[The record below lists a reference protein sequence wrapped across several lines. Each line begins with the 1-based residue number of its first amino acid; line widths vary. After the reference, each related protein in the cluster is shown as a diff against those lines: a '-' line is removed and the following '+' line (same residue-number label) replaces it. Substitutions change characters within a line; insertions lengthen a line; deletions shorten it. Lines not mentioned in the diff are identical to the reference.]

1 MLVNDIDALADRIA
15 ETAAQLDVAT
25 HRLLTDIRLFDERGG
40 WGRQG
45 AISCSQWLSW
55 RCGIGL
61 GPAREKLRVAQA
73 LGRLPLIDAAF
84 AQAEISY
91 SKIRAITRVAT
102 RDTEAQLLQLAR
114 HSTAAQMEKMCRLY
128 RQTQQQP
135 RRPSGPPALPFTL
148 RLSCVGVAKM
158 CVFELLGDECRQ
170 AFRGIDSR
178 KRPKAEDPAV

>member
-1 MLVNDIDALADRIA
+1 MLVNDIDALPDRIA
-15 ETAAQLDVAT
+15 ETTAQLDLAT

-135 RRPSGPPALPFTL
+135 RRPSGPPARYLRVRETDDGLVRIEVQLPPEQAA
-148 RLSCVGVAKM
+148 RLLKACDSSAATRVDG
-158 CVFELLGDECRQ
+158 LL
-170 AFRGIDSR
+170 
-178 KRPKAEDPAV
+178 